1 MIRGDGALEG
11 NRACGREEG
20 VLAEGHGD
28 EKMVEKGISAGPS
41 AHDGA
46 FRNK

>member
-1 MIRGDGALEG
+1 VIRGDGVLEG

-20 VLAEGHGD
+20 VLEEGHVD

-41 AHDGA
+41 ACDGA
-46 FRNK
+46 FWNK